1 MFKTIAEWDKN
12 SHLQGE
18 RSWAL
23 LKSCKQ
29 PKLSILDK
37 QRCKPH
43 MDVIFVSKILK
54 SLRVGTGLPKC
65 SFLAKL
71 CSNTLQ

>member
-23 LKSCKQ
+23 LRSCKQ
-29 PKLSILDK
+29 PKLSILHK

-43 MDVIFVSKILK
+43 MAIIFVSKILK

-65 SFLAKL
+65 SFPATF
-71 CSNTLQ
+71 CSNML